1 MNIFFLHFHP
11 QYLAS
16 LYCDQHVVKILLE
29 ICQMLYTAWYFS
41 DEMDFV
47 YTNAPHKKNSDER
60 GYKKA
65 HTGHPMTM
73 WVGSSKE
80 NYKYTTLIGMA
91 LAIEH
96 NKRFGTVH
104 SCTKH
109 ILWLHNNIPSNFKMM
124 KNEKAYYCH
133 NVPSGITPIPL
144 CMPDAYKCDNVL
156 KSYRDYYIYEKL
168 AFARWKGK

>member
-1 MNIFFLHFHP
+1 M
-11 QYLAS
+11 
-16 LYCDQHVVKILLE
+16 
-29 ICQMLYTAWYFS
+29 
-41 DEMDFV
+41 
-47 YTNAPHKKNSDER
+47 
-60 GYKKA
+60 
-65 HTGHPMTM
+65 
-73 WVGSSKE
+73 
-80 NYKYTTLIGMA
+80 GMA